1 MHPALASGLAT
12 CSVTLPGG
20 PKREPE
26 WRLGPSAAWF
36 DNLARDMPDVFWIGL
51 TLAVAI
57 FLIGVISGARSRTT
71 SLRTGAAM
79 GAYMGIM
86 LAFPLLALG
95 LANS

>member
-1 MHPALASGLAT
+1 
-12 CSVTLPGG
+12 
-20 PKREPE
+20 
-26 WRLGPSAAWF
+26 
-36 DNLARDMPDVFWIGL
+36 MPDVFWIGL

-57 FLIGVISGARSRTT
+57 FLICAISGARSRTT
-71 SLRTGAAM
+71 SLRTGALM